1 MKNWSTLVF
10 IVKKY
15 TGPQSKLNDLNY
27 RDFLASDDE
36 KAGFSPSDQSVKN
49 IMDFARSYEVLD
61 SDSAGQIELIN
72 N

>member
-1 MKNWSTLVF
+1 MKKWSTLVF

-15 TGPQSKLNDLNY
+15 AGQQSLYSDLNN
-27 RDFLASDDE
+27 RDFLASADDE
-36 KAGFSPSDQSVKN
+36 AGFSPSDESIKN
-49 IMDFARSYEVLD
+49 IMDFARSYDVLE